1 MVPLPKNEAVIEVAL
16 IAACVRAAAT
26 VLAVAQPALS
36 GVPDA
41 SDVDDYARTLYELAT
56 GAPWARGDAVA
67 FDLIAGVVTTDG
79 S

>member
-16 IAACVRAAAT
+16 IAACIRAAAT
-26 VLAVAQPALS
+26 ALS
-36 GVPDA
+36 CHYGGVPGVPDS